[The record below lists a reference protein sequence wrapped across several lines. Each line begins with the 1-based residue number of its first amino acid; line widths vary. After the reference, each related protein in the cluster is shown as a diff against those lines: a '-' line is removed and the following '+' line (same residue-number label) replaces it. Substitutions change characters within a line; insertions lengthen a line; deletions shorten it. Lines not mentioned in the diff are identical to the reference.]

1 MVGTAETNYL
11 NKNIEDFLL
20 MKTQPSENL
29 LLKTQESSKNS
40 HYLTEISDFSNAPNS
55 KNSRNPPK
63 IYEEIL
69 EQMQNFKRQKEKK
82 LENTINYML
91 KKYDIH
97 KKHYFDFLQEK
108 DLLTLRFLI
117 QILYDKLEKT
127 NDSSENKE
135 KIEEL
140 QKKIQESQRSSS
152 VLHDEMLEKNIKIN
166 TLSTKFYILLQRTKD
181 FYWLIAETRKELR
194 ELLSE
199 NNLNFTLKATLENL
213 IKEFEILENK
223 VQEFENNEISEEI
236 HKKSQEELSFMKKFD
251 KSRKNIQQSFKFF
264 FNDGEALKENKG
276 LLNKSS
282 NELIDLKNTEILQK
296 EIKY

>member
-1 MVGTAETNYL
+1 MIGTSETNYI

-20 MKTQPSENL
+20 MRTQPTENL
-29 LLKTQESSKNS
+29 LIKTQESSKNN
-40 HYLTEISDFSNAPNS
+40 HFLTEISDFSNVPNS
-55 KNSRNPPK
+55 KNNRNQPK

-69 EQMQNFKRQKEKK
+69 EQMQNFKRQKDKK

-117 QILYDKLEKT
+117 QILYDKLEKP
-127 NDSSENKE
+127 NDFSENKE

-140 QKKIQESQRSSS
+140 ERKIQESQRNSS
-152 VLHDEMLEKNIKIN
+152 VLQDEMLEKNIKIN

-194 ELLSE
+194 KLLSE
-199 NNLNFTLKATLENL
+199 NNLNLILKATLENL

-223 VQEFENNEISEEI
+223 VKEFENNEISEEI
-236 HKKSQEELSFMKKFD
+236 HKKDQEELSFMRKFD
-251 KSRKNIQQSFKFF
+251 KSRKNLQQSFKCF
-264 FNDGEALKENKG
+264 FNEAEGLKENQR
-276 LLNKSS
+276 LLNKCS
-282 NELIDLKNTEILQK
+282 NETSDLKNIDILQK